1 MSEEGIQAGRAI
13 RRWHNDH
20 IKAEKSDANCPHCN
34 PATHWFLEQQ
44 MASDYTA
51 SKEQCDHETVIAS
64 TSFPEWEGHQCIK
77 CGELFNE

>member
-1 MSEEGIQAGRAI
+1 MSEQGIQAGRAI

-44 MASDYTA
+44 I
-51 SKEQCDHETVIAS
+51 CDHETVIAS